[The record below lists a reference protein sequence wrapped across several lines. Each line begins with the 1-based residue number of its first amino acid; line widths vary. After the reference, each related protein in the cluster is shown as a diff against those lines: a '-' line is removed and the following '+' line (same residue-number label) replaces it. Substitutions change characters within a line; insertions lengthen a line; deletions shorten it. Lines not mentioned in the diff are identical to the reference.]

1 MPFARVKS
9 AALLIGLGLFTLAC
23 SGTEPASGQSL
34 RLLFIGNSYTYFN
47 ELPAL
52 VKALG
57 DSAGL
62 HLEVESVT
70 FGGVSLED
78 HWQEGT
84 ARARLAASRWD
95 IVVLQ
100 QGPSSRPESRVLLL
114 DYATRFNEEIRQA
127 GGQPAFYSVWPAQ
140 SRPQDYDGARDSY
153 ALAADSLDGMLFPAS
168 EAWRAAW
175 RRDGSLALYGPDGLH
190 PTRLGSYLVGLVM
203 VGELTG
209 RSPVGL
215 PARVEVGGAAG
226 YTLDVP
232 AGTARRLQDA
242 AAEAIT
248 VFGRSFSADLKD

>member
-175 RRDGSLALYGPDGLH
+175 RRDGGLALYGPDGLH

-232 AGTARRLQDA
+232 TGTARRLQDA